1 MKLIELKKELPYTYE
16 AIAHM
21 LEIIN
26 VSKDEYDNINI
37 NSKDW
42 FMWYEWNDKQQE
54 DYADWLYRKLWGDA
68 KFRKEIMQFPIRKK
82 KIIDNTVWQ
91 FILNYWLTLKKEDS

>member
-26 VSKDEYDNINI
+26 VSKDEYDNIDI

-42 FMWYEWNDKQQE
+42 FM
-54 DYADWLYRKLWGDA
+54 
-68 KFRKEIMQFPIRKK
+68 
-82 KIIDNTVWQ
+82 
-91 FILNYWLTLKKEDS
+91 